1 MQKQVVKRR
10 IIGSDFLNY
19 CRKRLWQCH
28 GGRAGQDG
36 AGLHPGFVLIFFF
49 PLQFGLPEPLVH
61 SSAPA
66 DPTLLINWGP

>member
-1 MQKQVVKRR
+1 M
-10 IIGSDFLNY
+10 
-19 CRKRLWQCH
+19 
-28 GGRAGQDG
+28 GQDG